1 MVKTLVE
8 RQRELR
14 DRRQA
19 AGLARLEVWVPKE
32 LLERLAA
39 VLRPGEARDG
49 LVARLLGRV
58 VRELERRRRP

>member
-1 MVKTLVE
+1 MARTLSE
-8 RQRELR
+8 RQQALR

-19 AGLARLEVWVPKE
+19 AGLTRLEAWVPKE

-39 VLRPGEARDG
+39 VLREGESRDE
-49 LVARLLGRV
+49 LVARGISRV